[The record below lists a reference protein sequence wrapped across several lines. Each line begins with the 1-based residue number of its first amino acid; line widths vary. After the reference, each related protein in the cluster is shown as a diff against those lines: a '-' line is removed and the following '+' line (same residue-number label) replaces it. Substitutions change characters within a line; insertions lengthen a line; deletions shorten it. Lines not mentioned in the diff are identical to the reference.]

1 MSNLKGILEQ
11 AIRAIPNGLS
21 DDQTRT
27 WLINVFGNIGA
38 TVDAQSATGNGD
50 IKADGSVPF
59 TGQETFSAGLK
70 TDTISPDG
78 TSGVSFTSMIGLA
91 KYTSAQEAALVP
103 ADGFAYYNTD
113 LDVIR
118 TYNGSAWSNTAPS
131 ANPTFTGV
139 VKIADGSA
147 AAPSLTFTTDP
158 NTGIILSAADSLGFV
173 TNGVEKWVINSSG
186 SLNPVLDNTY
196 DIGSGLVNPR
206 DIQASR
212 TLIAGKASTTNG
224 ALTFQNSAGAT
235 TVTVSSPAAKQILID
250 NTGHDVIVGI
260 NTTPQVGIDLTAPTL
275 YCNTITVAVTLEI
288 TDTTTTITQPA
299 ADTMLLT
306 ASAGVSTSAGLTV
319 GGGVKVTASSVKTA
333 NYSLTTNDFFIS
345 ADGSSGAVDIEASTL
360 VAGQI
365 CTVIATDISNS
376 VRVTGIT
383 IGNYTF
389 LTALDCVTVYNDGT
403 NIRIISEYKQ

>member
-250 NTGHDVIVGI
+250 NPGHDVIVGI
-260 NTTPQVGIDLTAPTL
+260 NGAAVASKALT
-275 YCNTITVAVTLEI
+275 VTGAARVTGALEI
-288 TDTTTTITQPA
+288 TDATTTITQSA
-299 ADTMLLT
+299 ANAMLLT
-306 ASAGVSTSAGLTV
+306 ASAGVSTSANMLV
-319 GGGVKVTASSVKTA
+319 GGTITTVFGIPWDLQSASAESPQVQDISILVNINGN
-333 NYSLTTNDFFIS
+333 NYSIH
-345 ADGSSGAVDIEASTL
+345 A
-360 VAGQI
+360 
-365 CTVIATDISNS
+365 
-376 VRVTGIT
+376 
-383 IGNYTF
+383 
-389 LTALDCVTVYNDGT
+389 TAL
-403 NIRIISEYKQ
+403 

>member
-27 WLINVFGNIGA
+27 RLITVFGNIGA

-250 NTGHDVIVGI
+250 NPGHDVIVGI
-260 NTTPQVGIDLTAPTL
+260 NGAAETSYGLKVTGEIKATTNVNTPSITSATGVVSIDM
-275 YCNTITVAVTLEI
+275 TV
-288 TDTTTTITQPA
+288 

-306 ASAGVSTSAGLTV
+306 ASAGVSTSAGLTA
-319 GGGVKVTASSVKTA
+319 GSTITAGSAITA
-333 NYSLTTNDFFIS
+333 TTTIATAAGKPWDLGNGS
-345 ADGSSGAVDIEASTL
+345 AGAPAAVDSAI
-360 VAGQI
+360 
-365 CTVIATDISNS
+365 
-376 VRVTGIT
+376 RVTIDGVSYDIHA
-383 IGNYTF
+383 
-389 LTALDCVTVYNDGT
+389 TAV
-403 NIRIISEYKQ
+403 

>member
-91 KYTSAQEAALVP
+91 NYTSAQEAALVP
-103 ADGFAYYNTD
+103 GDGFAYYNTD

-250 NTGHDVIVGI
+250 NTGHDVEVGLNGAAVAGLSLYVAGGI
-260 NTTPQVGIDLTAPTL
+260 RGATSLQVGDGSA
-275 YCNTITVAVTLEI
+275 
-288 TDTTTTITQPA
+288 TITQPG

-306 ASAGVSTSAGLTV
+306 ASAGVKVTGGLGSTAIATKAANYALTPSDNLILTDASANTVEITV
-319 GGGVKVTASSVKTA
+319 GTSFAGQEIWIKCGNIDFATTVETASGT
-333 NYSLTTNDFFIS
+333 
-345 ADGSSGAVDIEASTL
+345 
-360 VAGQI
+360 
-365 CTVIATDISNS
+365 
-376 VRVTGIT
+376 
-383 IGNYTF
+383 YTF
-389 LTALDCVTVYNDGT
+389 LTSGDAIVVRNIGSALE
-403 NIRIISEYKQ
+403 IFAQYKQ